1 MKQLLQHLK
10 TGEIIVEDIPAP
22 ICLPGG
28 MVVRNHFS
36 LVSAGTERATVE
48 FARQSIIGKARSRPD
63 LVKQVINKV
72 RTDGLVSA
80 YRAATARLDQWQPL
94 GYSSAGEVVEVG
106 EAGDVEVGDLVACGG
121 SGYASHAEIVFMP
134 RNLVAKLPGGVTARQ
149 GAYAT
154 LGAIAMQGVRRAEL
168 TPGERVG
175 VIGLGLLGQLT
186 LQVLRAYGSPVL
198 GLDINRDRVEFA
210 RAAGAESAAVIGSDD
225 AEGVARAFSG
235 GAGLD
240 AVIITAASKSS
251 EPVELAGRLLRERGR
266 VSAVGDV
273 GMDVPRRIYYA
284 KELDFRVSRSYGPGR
299 YDPSYE
305 EHGVD
310 YPLPHARWTEQRN
323 MGEFLRLVAAG
334 KVDVGALTS
343 HSFPVDRAQEAYR
356 LVVDNPSAEKSL
368 GVLLEYPVRSAAVA
382 RRVALPASPAKGGPA
397 KVGTIRVGLI
407 GAGGF
412 ATGTIV
418 PALRALPNVSIRAVA
433 SAGGVTARELAGRTG
448 AEYATSD
455 YREVVADPQVDV
467 IVAATRHNLGSA
479 VAAEALR
486 AGKHV
491 HVEKPLAITLDGLR
505 DVAKAAEGS
514 QAKLMVGF
522 NRRFA
527 PSARAAYAHFTGRS
541 TPLAMVCRVNAGFI
555 PAVHWVHDPVEG
567 GGRILG
573 EVCHFVDLL
582 HYFAGAAPVRVSAS
596 GLAPAGV
603 AVLSDDNVSATIEFA
618 DGSVG
623 TIVYSALGAD
633 GLPKERVEIMGA
645 GRSAVI
651 DNFRV
656 TELYKGPDR
665 KAASAGQDKGH
676 RAQFA
681 AFFSAVSSGEP
692 SPVLAR
698 ELLLSTLATLCIE
711 ESLRTGQPV
720 RVDLD
725 TALSGPGAPLPA

>member
-10 TGEIIVEDIPAP
+10 TGEIVIEDVPAP
-22 ICLPGG
+22 VCLPGG
-28 MVVRNHFS
+28 VVVRNHFS

-48 FARQSIIGKARSRPD
+48 FARQSLIGKARSRPD
-63 LVKQVINKV
+63 IVRQVMNRA
-72 RTDGLVSA
+72 RTDGLLGT
-80 YRAATARLDQWQPL
+80 YRAAMARLDQMMPL
-94 GYSSAGEVVEVG
+94 GYTSAGEVLEVG
-106 EAGDVEVGDLVACGG
+106 NGASVSVGDLVACAG
-121 SGYASHAEIVFMP
+121 SGYASHAEIVFVP
-134 RNLVAKLPGGVTARQ
+134 RNLVARLPPGVTPKQ

-154 LGAIAMQGVRRAEL
+154 LGAIAMQGVRRAGL

-186 LQVLRAYGSPVL
+186 VQVLRAYGSPVF
-198 GLDINRDRVEFA
+198 GLDINRDRVEA
-210 RAAGAESAAVIGSDD
+210 VRKAGVESAAVIGTDD
-225 AEGVARAFSG
+225 VEGVAHAFTG

-251 EPVELAGRLLRERGR
+251 EPVDLAGRLLRERGR

-305 EHGVD
+305 EHGID
-310 YPLPHARWTEQRN
+310 YPLPYARWTEQRN
-323 MGEFLRLVAAG
+323 MDEFLRLCASG
-334 KVDVGALTS
+334 RVDVDTLTT
-343 HSFPVDRAQEAYR
+343 HTFPIDRAQDAYR
-356 LVVDNPSAEKSL
+356 LVVDNPAGEKFL
-368 GVLLEYPVRSAAVA
+368 GVLLEYPVRAEAVA
-382 RRVALPASPAKGGPA
+382 RRVELPALPAKGTAG
-397 KVGTIRVGLI
+397 KVGTIRVGLV

-412 ATGTIV
+412 ATSTIV
-418 PALRALPNVSIRAVA
+418 PALQALPQVRVRAVA
-433 SAGGVTARELAGRTG
+433 SAGGATAKELARRAG

-455 YREVVADPQVDV
+455 YREIIRDPEVDLVVV
-467 IVAATRHNLGSA
+467 ATRHNLGS
-479 VAAEALR
+479 VITAEALR

-491 HVEKPLAITLDGLR
+491 HVEKPLALTLDGLR
-505 DVAKAAEGS
+505 DVAAAAAGS
-514 QAKLMVGF
+514 RAKLMVGF

-527 PSARAAYAHFTGRS
+527 PSAQAAHMHFRGRS
-541 TPLAMVCRVNAGFI
+541 TPLVMVCRVNAGFI
-555 PAVHWVHDPVEG
+555 PAGHWVHDPVEG

-596 GLAPAGV
+596 RLTTAGD
-603 AVLSDDNVSATIEFA
+603 AVLPDDNVIATIEFG

-623 TIVYSALGAD
+623 AILYSALGAEA
-633 GLPKERVEIMGA
+633 LPKERVEMMGA

-656 TELYKGPDR
+656 TELYRGADR
-665 KAASAGQDKGH
+665 KANSATQDKGH
-676 RAQFA
+676 RAEFT
-681 AFFSAVSSGEP
+681 AFTNAIVSGGP
-692 SPVLAR
+692 SPIPLR

-711 ESLRTGQPV
+711 ESLRTRQPV

-725 TALSGPGAPLPA
+725 AALSGTEVTVVT

>member
-10 TGEIIVEDIPAP
+10 TGEIIIEDVPPP

-28 MVVRNHFS
+28 VVVRNRFS

-63 LVKQVINKV
+63 LVKQVINRV
-72 RTDGLVSA
+72 RTDGLLGT
-80 YRAATARLDQWQPL
+80 YRAAMARLDQLQPL
-94 GYSSAGEVVEVG
+94 GYSSAGEVIEVG
-106 EAGDVEVGDLVACGG
+106 EVADVKVGDLVACAG
-121 SGYASHAEIVFMP
+121 SGYASHAEVVFVP
-134 RNLVAKLPGGVTARQ
+134 RNLVAKLPQGVTPRQ
-149 GAYAT
+149 GAFAT

-186 LQVLRAYGSPVL
+186 VQILRAYGSPVL
-198 GLDINRDRVEFA
+198 GLDINRDRVEAA
-210 RAAGAESAAVIGSDD
+210 RSTGVDGAAVIGADD
-225 AEGVARAFSG
+225 VEGMARAFSG

-305 EHGVD
+305 EHGID

-334 KVDVGALTS
+334 KVDVDALTT
-343 HSFPVDRAQEAYR
+343 HSFPIDRAQDAYR
-356 LVVDNPSAEKSL
+356 LVVDNPAGEKFL
-368 GVLLEYPVRSAAVA
+368 GVLLEYLVRAEPAG
-382 RRVALPASPAKGGPA
+382 RRVALPASPAKGAAG

-412 ATGTIV
+412 ATSTIV
-418 PALRALPNVSIRAVA
+418 PALRALPDVRVHAVA
-433 SAGGVTARELAGRTG
+433 SAGGATARELARRTG

-455 YREVVADPQVDV
+455 YREIIADPQVDV

-479 VAAEALR
+479 IAAEALR
-486 AGKHV
+486 AGRHV

-505 DVAKAAEGS
+505 TVAKAAEGS

-527 PSARAAYAHFTGRS
+527 PSTRAAQMHFRGRS
-541 TPLAMVCRVNAGFI
+541 TPLVMVCRVNAGFI
-555 PAVHWVHDPVEG
+555 PADHWVHDPVEG
-567 GGRILG
+567 GGRIKG

-582 HYFAGAAPVRVSAS
+582 QHFAGAAPVKVNAS
-596 GLAPAGV
+596 RLPPAGDL
-603 AVLSDDNVSATIEFA
+603 VLWDDNVSTTIEFA
-618 DGSVG
+618 DGSLG
-623 TIVYSALGAD
+623 TIIYSALGAD
-633 GLPKERVEIMGA
+633 ALPKERVEIMGA

-651 DNFRV
+651 DNFRAA
-656 TELYKGPDR
+656 ELYQGKER
-665 KAASAGQDKGH
+665 KVASAGQDKGH

-681 AFFSAVSSGEP
+681 AFVSAIASGGP
-692 SPVLAR
+692 SPVPAR

-720 RVDLD
+720 QVDLD
-725 TALSGPGAPLPA
+725 SALSGPGTPLPG